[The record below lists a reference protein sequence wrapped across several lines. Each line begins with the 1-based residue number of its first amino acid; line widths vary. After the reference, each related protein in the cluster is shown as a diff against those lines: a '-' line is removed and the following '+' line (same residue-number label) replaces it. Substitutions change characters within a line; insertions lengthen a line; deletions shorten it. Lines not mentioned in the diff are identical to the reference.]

1 MFLKQVGGGV
11 GVLCPNVSSCAASSY
26 SFGGR
31 VGVLC
36 LFHLCLFGETCD
48 VLGLL
53 FKRVNVKQ
61 ESFQCSGVHSLS
73 VPQCARSVPQL
84 LPPPAPSRA
93 KCVQALPSC
102 SVPLA
107 AAQRSLRANA
117 RVA

>member
-1 MFLKQVGGGV
+1 MFLTQVGGGV
-11 GVLCPNVSSCAASSY
+11 GVLCLNVSSRATSSY

-31 VGVLC
+31 VSVLC

-53 FKRVNVKQ
+53 FKRVDVKQ
-61 ESFQCSGVHSLS
+61 ESFRCSGVHSLS
-73 VPQCARSVPQL
+73 IPQRACSVPQL

-93 KCVQALPSC
+93 ECVRALPSC

-117 RVA
+117 RAA